1 MKISNKLSIAVA
13 AVTLAFASGAQAQSS
28 TTSAPRTGYS
38 MYAPGSAYIG
48 FNIGQSNLKLN
59 NGNGAFGFERSKN
72 VYNLYG
78 GSYFNDFIGLEIGY
92 ADFGR
97 INRGGG
103 QTKADGFNL
112 GVVGKLPLA
121 PSFNLL
127 GRLGT
132 TYGRTDVSSNIAS
145 GVVAGKETGWGGSYG
160 IGAEFLFNPELSA
173 VLQYDEYNLKFAGG
187 NRDKINTTSLGL
199 RYRFSV
205 TENPTGTTF

>member
-1 MKISNKLSIAVA
+1 MKTSNKLSIALIGA
-13 AVTLAFASGAQAQSS
+13 TLAFAGSVQAQSS
-28 TTSAPRTGYS
+28 KMPAPRSGYS

-48 FNIGQSNLKLN
+48 FNVGQSNFNLN
-59 NGNGAFGFERSKN
+59 NGNGAFGIERSKN
-72 VYNLYG
+72 TYNLYG
-78 GSYFNDFIGLEIGY
+78 GSYFNDFIGLEVGY

-112 GVVGKLPLA
+112 GLVGRVPLVS
-121 PSFNLL
+121 SFNLL

-132 TYGRTDVSSNIAS
+132 TYGRTEVSSNIAS

-160 IGAEFLFNPELSA
+160 VGAEFLFNPQLSA

-187 NRDKINTTSLGL
+187 TRDRINTTSLGL
-199 RYRFSV
+199 RYRF
-205 TENPTGTTF
+205 

>member
-1 MKISNKLSIAVA
+1 MKISNKLSIAVT
-13 AVTLAFASGAQAQSS
+13 AVTLAFASGAQAQSN
-28 TTSAPRTGYS
+28 TTPAPRTGYS

-78 GSYFNDFIGLEIGY
+78 GSYFNDLIGLEVGY

-103 QTKADGFNL
+103 QTKADGFNV

-199 RYRFSV
+199 RYRF
-205 TENPTGTTF
+205 

>member
-1 MKISNKLSIAVA
+1 MKTSSKLSLALLTA
-13 AVTLAFASGAQAQSS
+13 TLVFAGSVQAQSS
-28 TTSAPRTGYS
+28 NTPAPRSGYS

-48 FNIGQSNLKLN
+48 FNVGQSNLNLS
-59 NGNGAFGFERSKN
+59 NGNNLFGIERSKN
-72 VYNLYG
+72 TYNLYG

-112 GVVGKLPLA
+112 GLVGKLPLGT
-121 PSFNLL
+121 SFNLL

-145 GVVAGKETGWGGSYG
+145 GVVAGKQTGWGGSYG
-160 IGAEFLFNPELSA
+160 IGAEFMFNPELSA
-173 VLQYDEYNLKFAGG
+173 VLQYDEYNLKFSGG
-187 NRDKINTTSLGL
+187 TRDRINTTSLGL
-199 RYRFSV
+199 RYRF
-205 TENPTGTTF
+205 

>member
-103 QTKADGFNL
+103 QTKADGFNV

-199 RYRFSV
+199 RYRF
-205 TENPTGTTF
+205 

>member
-1 MKISNKLSIAVA
+1 MKISNKLSIAVT

-28 TTSAPRTGYS
+28 TTPAPRTGYS

-78 GSYFNDFIGLEIGY
+78 GSYFNDFIGLEVGY

-103 QTKADGFNL
+103 QTKADGFNV

-199 RYRFSV
+199 RYRF
-205 TENPTGTTF
+205 

>member
-1 MKISNKLSIAVA
+1 MP
-13 AVTLAFASGAQAQSS
+13 
-28 TTSAPRTGYS
+28 APRTGYS
-38 MYAPGSAYIG
+38 IYAPGSAYIG

-59 NGNGAFGFERSKN
+59 NGNGSFGFERSKN

-78 GSYFNDFIGLEIGY
+78 GSYFNDFIGAEIGY

-97 INRGGG
+97 MSRGGG
-103 QTKADGFNL
+103 QTKADGFNVS
-112 GVVGKLPLA
+112 VVGKFPLA

-132 TYGRTDVSSNIAS
+132 TYGRTEVSSNIAS
-145 GVVAGKETGWGGSYG
+145 GVVAGKETSWGGSCG
-160 IGAEFLFNPELSA
+160 IGAEFLFNPQLSA

-199 RYRFSV
+199 RYRF
-205 TENPTGTTF
+205 

>member
-1 MKISNKLSIAVA
+1 MKISNKLLIAVA
-13 AVTLAFASGAQAQSS
+13 SVTLAFASGVHAQSG
-28 TTSAPRTGYS
+28 TTAASRTGFS
-38 MYAPGSAYIG
+38 MYAPGSAYVG

-78 GSYFNDFIGLEIGY
+78 GSYFNDFVGAEIGY

-103 QTKADGFNL
+103 QTKADGFNVGL
-112 GVVGKLPLA
+112 VGKLPLA

-132 TYGRTDVSSNIAS
+132 TYGRTEVSSNIAS

-160 IGAEFLFNPELSA
+160 VGAEFLFNPELSA

-199 RYRFSV
+199 RYRF
-205 TENPTGTTF
+205 

>member
-1 MKISNKLSIAVA
+1 MKTSNKLSIALATA
-13 AVTLAFASGAQAQSS
+13 AIAFAGVAQAQSS
-28 TTSAPRTGYS
+28 TTPAPRTGYS

-48 FNIGQSNLKLN
+48 FNIGQSNLNLN
-59 NGNGAFGFERSKN
+59 NGNNLFGIEKSKN
-72 VYNLYG
+72 TYNLYG
-78 GSYFNDFIGLEIGY
+78 GSYFNDYIGLEIGY

-103 QTKADGFNL
+103 QTRADGFNV
-112 GVVGKLPLA
+112 GVVGKLPLGT
-121 PSFNLL
+121 SFNLL

-132 TYGRTDVSSNIAS
+132 TYGRTDVTSNIRS

-160 IGAEFLFNPELSA
+160 IGAEFMFNPQLSA

-199 RYRFSV
+199 RYRF
-205 TENPTGTTF
+205 

>member
-1 MKISNKLSIAVA
+1 MVKTFNKLSIAVA
-13 AVTLAFASGAQAQSS
+13 AVTLAFAGGAQAQSG
-28 TTSAPRTGYS
+28 TMPAPRTGFS

-59 NGNGAFGFERSKN
+59 NGNGTFGIDRSKN

-78 GSYFNDFIGLEIGY
+78 GSYFNDFIGVEIGY

-103 QTKADGFNL
+103 QTKADGFNVGL
-112 GVVGKLPLA
+112 VGKLPLA

-132 TYGRTDVSSNIAS
+132 TYGRTEVSSNIAS

-160 IGAEFLFNPELSA
+160 IGAEFLFNPQLSA

-187 NRDKINTTSLGL
+187 TRDKINTTSLGL
-199 RYRFSV
+199 RYRF
-205 TENPTGTTF
+205 

>member
-1 MKISNKLSIAVA
+1 MKTSNKLLIAVA
-13 AVTLAFASGAQAQSS
+13 SVTLAFASGVQAQSS
-28 TTSAPRTGYS
+28 TTAASRTGFS
-38 MYAPGSAYIG
+38 MYAPGSAYVG

-78 GSYFNDFIGLEIGY
+78 GSYFNDFVGAEIGY

-103 QTKADGFNL
+103 QTKADGFNVGL
-112 GVVGKLPLA
+112 VGKLPLA

-132 TYGRTDVSSNIAS
+132 TYGRTEVSSNIAS

-199 RYRFSV
+199 RYRF
-205 TENPTGTTF
+205 

>member
-1 MKISNKLSIAVA
+1 MKISNKLSIAVT
-13 AVTLAFASGAQAQSS
+13 AVTLAFASSAQAQSS
-28 TTSAPRTGYS
+28 TTPAPRTGYS

-78 GSYFNDFIGLEIGY
+78 GSYFNDFIGLEVGY

-103 QTKADGFNL
+103 QTKADGFNV

-199 RYRFSV
+199 RYRF
-205 TENPTGTTF
+205 

>member
-1 MKISNKLSIAVA
+1 MRVLNKLSIAA
-13 AVTLAFASGAQAQSS
+13 TAVTLAFASGAQGQSS
-28 TTSAPRTGYS
+28 TTPTPRSGYS

-97 INRGGG
+97 LNRGGG
-103 QTKADGFNL
+103 QTKADGFNV

-160 IGAEFLFNPELSA
+160 IGAEFLFYPEVSA

-199 RYRFSV
+199 RYRF
-205 TENPTGTTF
+205 

>member
-1 MKISNKLSIAVA
+1 
-13 AVTLAFASGAQAQSS
+13 
-28 TTSAPRTGYS
+28 
-38 MYAPGSAYIG
+38 MYVPGSAYIG
-48 FNIGQSNLKLN
+48 FNVGQSNLKLN
-59 NGNGAFGFERSKN
+59 NGNNLFGIERGKN
-72 VYNLYG
+72 TYNLYG
-78 GSYFNDFIGLEIGY
+78 GSYFNDFIGLEVGY

-103 QTKADGFNL
+103 QTKADGFNV

-199 RYRFSV
+199 RYRF
-205 TENPTGTTF
+205 

>member
-1 MKISNKLSIAVA
+1 MTIYSKRKGFILKISNKLSIAVT

-28 TTSAPRTGYS
+28 TTPAPRTGYS

-78 GSYFNDFIGLEIGY
+78 GSYFNDFIGLEVGY

-103 QTKADGFNL
+103 QTKADGFNV

-199 RYRFSV
+199 RYRF
-205 TENPTGTTF
+205 

>member
-1 MKISNKLSIAVA
+1 MKISNKLSIAVT
-13 AVTLAFASGAQAQSS
+13 AVILAFASGAQAQSS
-28 TTSAPRTGYS
+28 TTPAPRTGYS

-78 GSYFNDFIGLEIGY
+78 GSYFNDFIGLEVGY

-103 QTKADGFNL
+103 QTKADGFNV

-145 GVVAGKETGWGGSYG
+145 GVLAGKETGWGGSYG

-199 RYRFSV
+199 RYRF
-205 TENPTGTTF
+205 

>member
-1 MKISNKLSIAVA
+1 MKPSNKLSIALA
-13 AVTLAFASGAQAQSS
+13 AATLLFAGAAQAQSS
-28 TTSAPRTGYS
+28 MTPAPRSGYS

-48 FNIGQSNLKLN
+48 FNVGQSNLKLN
-59 NGNGAFGFERSKN
+59 NGNNLFGIERSKN
-72 VYNLYG
+72 TYNLYG
-78 GSYFNDFIGLEIGY
+78 GSYFNDFIGLEVGY

-112 GVVGKLPLA
+112 GLVGKLPLGT
-121 PSFNLL
+121 SFNLL

-132 TYGRTDVSSNIAS
+132 TYGRTEVTSNIAS

-160 IGAEFLFNPELSA
+160 IGAEFMFNPQLSA

-199 RYRFSV
+199 RYRF
-205 TENPTGTTF
+205 